1 MAYDLGVDL
10 GTTFTAAAV
19 CANGR
24 SRIAALTDHA
34 AEMPSV
40 VLIRADG
47 AVLTGSAAQ
56 RRAATEPQRVAR
68 EFKRRLGDSTPLIV
82 GGAPQPATSLLGH
95 LLRAVIAKVSAAEGA
110 APDTVVLTHPANWG
124 PYKRD
129 IFAQVPQLAEVHAI
143 RMITEPEAAAAH
155 YASTDRVRD
164 GATVAVYDLGGGTF
178 DATVL
183 RKTPGGFE
191 ILGTPQGIE
200 GLGGIDFDEA
210 VYDHVRRSLG
220 ETAIDRTSMVGLRQE
235 CVLAKEALSSDT
247 EVTIPVLL
255 PDCNTQIRLTRG
267 EFEDM
272 IRPALADTLV
282 TLRGA
287 LRSASI
293 TESDL
298 TAVLLVGGSSRIPL
312 VGKMIS
318 AELKCPIAIDT
329 HPTHAV
335 ALGAAALAPAND
347 PVADPTPVN
356 SPVSPTSVDNPVA
369 PAPVNDPVV
378 TPDRRGA
385 DDGQDRR
392 PRFGAGDRPPPLAP
406 PASARLARPGRA
418 ILAAAVVA
426 VVLGAVGAFVLLR
439 SHNAAR
445 SRPSH
450 PPAVTATI
458 PVGRQPGRVAITR
471 DGRHAYVT
479 NNGAGTVSVID
490 TGSNAV
496 TATIP
501 SGTAP
506 AAVAITPDGRHAYV
520 TNNGAGTV
528 SVIDTGSNA
537 VTATI
542 PVGQSPSGVAITPDG
557 RHTYVTNNGA
567 GTVSV
572 IDTGSNAVTAT
583 IPSGTAPAAVAITPD
598 GRNAYVTDFGA
609 GNGAGTVSVIDIG
622 SKAVTATIPV
632 GATPGAVAI
641 TPDGR
646 HAYVTNYD
654 SDAVTVIDTA
664 NNAVNG
670 SIPGGGRPAYVA
682 VAPDGRRAYLSDQD
696 ANRLSVI
703 DTATN
708 VVSVGVAVPGP
719 NGAAL
724 TPDGRHAYVTST
736 GSDSVTVVDLGGG

>member
-506 AAVAITPDGRHAYV
+506 AAVAITPDGR
-520 TNNGAGTV
+520 
-528 SVIDTGSNA
+528 
-537 VTATI
+537 
-542 PVGQSPSGVAITPDG
+542 
-557 RHTYVTNNGA
+557 
-567 GTVSV
+567 
-572 IDTGSNAVTAT
+572 
-583 IPSGTAPAAVAITPD
+583 
-598 GRNAYVTDFGA
+598 NAYVTDFGA